1 MTASLSYVA
10 DFQFINVFFIKSLK
24 WLKGVCAI
32 RFMSREQVPLITTH
46 LNARTCRELL
56 LLRPDKHLNN
66 VIAIRSN
73 WFLLH
78 PRCTRQMNSL
88 SDNTSIFLERIT
100 YGVPLIIYEYVLFAV
115 CSKPFASAQFDSFST
130 FCKQLQ

>member
-1 MTASLSYVA
+1 MVASPIDATATH
-10 DFQFINVFFIKSLK
+10 LK
-24 WLKGVCAI
+24 VRTC
-32 RFMSREQVPLITTH
+32 SRELPF
-46 LNARTCRELL
+46 
-56 LLRPDKHLNN
+56 LRPDEHLNN

-73 WFLLH
+73 WCLLH

-88 SDNTSIFLERIT
+88 SDNISISLGRIA

-115 CSKPFASAQFDSFST
+115 CSKPFASAQFYSFST